1 MGNIYKGAFVNTQV
15 DYSDNSPNE
24 QTFYVT
30 ITDLSTTTLAYGLTY
45 LAIPIGGGQQSNT
58 VSWVGLPIDCTD
70 LIIGYSL
77 AGQANFTNITVN
89 SPAGS
94 GSYTWNT
101 AVNNYDIKIEV
112 IRSAGPSEVYF
123 IYFSE
128 FELELAEAPIVLQT
142 IDNSEDKFTPIKS
155 KSCTISVFTNDD
167 VNAMTFAGGGD
178 TQYKVEVAVNNESEI
193 IYTGWLSLSDLGQ
206 TFQPDPNVLTLTA
219 TDGIAFLKDIPLTDD
234 ANRFLTN
241 NHQLIR
247 YISWALKKTGIE
259 LEIWIQMNLL
269 EEDAIYDYPQY
280 HFYNTVYLNAQTFE
294 EEVGVLEN
302 CYSVLEKILGEFC
315 ILSQQKN
322 VWFIKSVD
330 EANYSDFRICKFTA
344 DGEPIEYI
352 TESFTKS
359 IGSTQDIAFMND
371 DARLSLIRPFKSVE
385 QNFSYD
391 YPAEI
396 IANIAFE
403 RGALITDVTPTEKSY
418 KFDDWTVIQGV
429 PGFYAAPTSTATIRR
444 VFDSNDYEED
454 RYVVITPKTGPLYSL
469 DLITYAR
476 SEAFYIQERDKF
488 SVSVDWRLPAATG
501 LTGTG
506 EFLLLEVVLYGD
518 DGSWWVLGTPT
529 VGSTEYKWYDTQN
542 WTLNGR
548 KPEVPVDF
556 NLDLTEWQ
564 TINWDAPAAP
574 VTGKLYLWLHQFNQ
588 LVTTSDN
595 VDIWYSNLSFDY
607 IPYINGSYQKYTG
620 QSHISEQDIDTI
632 ASRKNSVYMTDAP
645 KIEIKGSMLKKAG
658 TQLGY
663 SGNAIFANGNSV
675 TLDGFQTPYFSVND
689 YVSIIN
695 TNNNNGT
702 YRILEVVYFNALNK
716 TVLSFEQSTVFEAD
730 ASTTINVFTYE
741 LVENFYDS
749 ILWPG
754 GGGPVT
760 AFYPY
765 GQHQNQ
771 AVWNQYNRVFS
782 AFEATCDGLDTDKT
796 DALGLP
802 DLPDLMHVYYQ
813 TDTHPATID
822 KQFMV
827 LHYEQDTD
835 NCEWNLY
842 MTEIGDTYIAK
853 SYSGHSFKYT
863 QR

>member
-1 MGNIYKGAFVNTQV
+1 MGSVYKGSFVNTQV
-15 DYSDNSPNE
+15 DYTDNSPNE

-30 ITDLSTTTLAYGLTY
+30 ITDLSTTELEYGLSF
-45 LAIPIGGGQQSNT
+45 LAVPIGGGQQSMT
-58 VSWVGLPIDCTD
+58 VNWASLPIDTTS

-77 AGQANFTNITVN
+77 AGVGSYTDITVN
-89 SPAGS
+89 NPAPTDF
-94 GSYTWNT
+94 YTWNV
-101 AVNNYDIKIEV
+101 AVGNYDIRIQV
-112 IRSAGPSEVYF
+112 VRSAGPTETYY
-123 IYFSE
+123 IYY
-128 FELELAEAPIVLQT
+128 LEYQLEMSEAPIVLQT
-142 IDNSEDKFTPIKS
+142 VDNSEDKFTPIKS

-167 VNAMTFAGGGD
+167 VNAMTFAAGGD
-178 TQYKVEVAVNNESEI
+178 TQYKVEVAVNAESEI

-206 TFQPDPNVLTLTA
+206 TFQPDPNILTLTA
-219 TDGIAFLKDIPLTDD
+219 TDGIAFLRDIPLTGDD
-234 ANRFLTN
+234 NIFLTN

-269 EEDAIYDYPQY
+269 EEDAIYDYPEY

-294 EEVGVLEN
+294 QEIGTLEN
-302 CYSVLEKILGEFC
+302 CYSILEKILGEFC

-330 EANYSDFRICKFTA
+330 EANYSSFRICKFNS
-344 DGEPIEYI
+344 DGQPIEYI
-352 TESFTKS
+352 TETFTKS

-371 DARLSLIRPFKSVE
+371 DARLSLIRPFKSVI
-385 QNFSYD
+385 QNFNYE

-396 IANIAFE
+396 IPNLAFD
-403 RGALITDVTPTEKSY
+403 RGVFITDISPTEKSY
-418 KFDDWTVIQGV
+418 KFDNWTVIQGV

-444 VFDSNDYEED
+444 VFDSNDYEKD
-454 RYVVITPKTGPLYSL
+454 RYVAITPKVGPLYSL

-476 SEAFYIQERDKF
+476 SEAFYLQERDKF
-488 SVSVDWRLPAATG
+488 TVSVDWRLPAATG

-529 VGSTEYKWYDTQN
+529 VGSTEYTWYNTSN

-548 KPEVPVDF
+548 KPEVPVNF
-556 NLDLTEWQ
+556 NNDLTEWQ
-564 TINWDAPAAP
+564 SINWDAPPAP
-574 VTGKLYLWLHQFNQ
+574 VTGKLYLWMHQFNQ

-595 VDIWYSNLSFDY
+595 VDIWYSNLDFTY
-607 IPYINGSYQKYTG
+607 TPYINGSYQKYTG
-620 QSHISEQDIDTI
+620 QSHISEQSIDTI
-632 ASRKNSVYMTDAP
+632 ASRDNVVFMSDGPRKGIN
-645 KIEIKGSMLKKAG
+645 GSMMKKAG
-658 TQLGY
+658 TELAY
-663 SGNAIFANGNSV
+663 SGNAIFANGNAV
-675 TLDGFQTPYFSVND
+675 TLDGFQTPYFNLND

-695 TNNNNGT
+695 TTSNNGT
-702 YRILEVVYFNALNK
+702 YRIIEVVYSNALNK
-716 TVLSFEQSTVFEAD
+716 TTLGFEQATVSEID
-730 ASTTINVFTYE
+730 ATTTINVFTYE
-741 LVENFYDS
+741 LVESFYDS

-754 GGGPVT
+754 GGGPSS

-771 AVWNQYNRVFS
+771 AVWNQFNRVFS

-796 DALGLP
+796 DEFGLP
-802 DLPDLMHVYYQ
+802 DLPDLMHLYYQ
-813 TDTHPATID
+813 TDTHPATIN
-822 KQFMV
+822 KEFMV

-835 NCEWNLY
+835 NCQWNLY
-842 MTEIGDTYIAK
+842 MVEVGDTSISK

-863 QR
+863 QK